1 MGRANRRPRA
11 SPPLM
16 ASATVEAV
24 KVALRVRPLS
34 QQEKEECAESVLTV
48 QGHDSVLLCPPT
60 NEEFRGDMDTP
71 TARHLAFNEPTTPRR
86 TPRRSSVMG
95 TPWKTPNRTLPRQ
108 FTFDHVLDG
117 AAGQKDAHTLVDP
130 LLDSVMEGRNA
141 TVFAY
146 GSTGAGKTHT
156 ILGTRQ
162 DRGVLHRSL
171 RSLFD
176 RIEARGDGPYTVYMT
191 YVELYNNTFK
201 DLLATPSTAPGHL
214 VASIGIRE
222 NRSGNFLS
230 GSPTLRTRVESYGH
244 AVELVERG
252 MRQRATSRTDLNDRS
267 SRSHVILTLDVHA
280 GRGKSAADVIRQA
293 GRPPTQP
300 HGHTVGGPPTPRGR
314 PATAPRTPS
323 RRASCTPRTPSS
335 AAHGGRV
342 SKLHIVDLA
351 GAERV
356 SMSGVDGSALREA
369 QAINLSLSALADVLS
384 ALSSSQTDHIP
395 YRNSKLTHLL
405 RDSLGGNAR
414 TLMLVHARPTA
425 PHYQQTLTSLVFA
438 ARAKT
443 IKNAHSVNEV
453 MAAAREQE
461 NQAQRA
467 RELQALRDQ
476 LASAQERMRDHGRER
491 DQLSQENERM
501 RRDLGELMSLAERV
515 RRENDDMAAKLRVRC
530 GLRRHPAHRRPP
542 LTPGACPRPV
552 PCSRRRRSVW
562 PTPTS
567 SRRWRA

>member
-1 MGRANRRPRA
+1 
-11 SPPLM
+11 M
-16 ASATVEAV
+16 ASATVETV

-34 QQEKEECAESVLTV
+34 QQEKEEGAESVLTV
-48 QGHDSVLLCPPT
+48 QSGDSVLLRPPS
-60 NEEFRGDMDTP
+60 NEEFRGEVDTT
-71 TARHLAFNEPTTPRR
+71 TARHLAFNEPPTPMR

-95 TPWKTPNRTLPRQ
+95 TPRKTPNRTLPRQ
-108 FTFDHVLDG
+108 FTFDCVLDG
-117 AAGQKDAHTLVDP
+117 DAGQEEAHTLVDP

-156 ILGTRQ
+156 ILGTKQ

-171 RSLFD
+171 RSLFA
-176 RIEARGDGPYTVYMT
+176 RIEGRDDGPYTVYMT

-214 VASIGIRE
+214 SASIGIRE
-222 NRSGNFLS
+222 NRAGNFLS
-230 GSPTLRTRVESYGH
+230 GSPTLRTRVDSYEH
-244 AVELVERG
+244 AVELVEAG
-252 MRQRATSRTDLNDRS
+252 MRQRSTSRTDLNDRS

-280 GRGKSAADVIRQA
+280 GRGKSAADIVRQA
-293 GRPPTQP
+293 GRPPTRP
-300 HGHTVGGPPTPRGR
+300 HAHTVGCTPTTPRGR
-314 PATAPRTPS
+314 PGTAPRTPS
-323 RRASCTPRTPSS
+323 RRASCAAHTPSS
-335 AAHGGRV
+335 AAHGSRV

-384 ALSSSQTDHIP
+384 ALSSAQTDHIP

-453 MAAAREQE
+453 MAAVREHQ
-461 NQAQRA
+461 NQAEHA

-476 LASAQERMRDHGRER
+476 LTSAQERMRDHGRER
-491 DQLSQENERM
+491 NQLSSENERM
-501 RRDLGELMSLAERV
+501 RRDLNELMSLAERV
-515 RRENDDMAAKLRVRC
+515 RSENDDMAAQLRVRWPSGC
-530 GLRRHPAHRRPP
+530 MPKPP
-542 LTPGACPRPV
+542 SVSRSPSP
-552 PCSRRRRSVW
+552 PCDGRRRRRGW
-562 PTPTS
+562 PTPS
-567 SRRWRA
+567 CSRRWRASASATRRWRRARRP